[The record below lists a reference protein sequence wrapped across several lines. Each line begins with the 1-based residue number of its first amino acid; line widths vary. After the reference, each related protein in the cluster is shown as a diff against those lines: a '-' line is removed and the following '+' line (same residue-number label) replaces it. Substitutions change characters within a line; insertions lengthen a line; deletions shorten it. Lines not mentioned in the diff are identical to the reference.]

1 MNLGW
6 YTLTCCGTVITV
18 ACCTICWY
26 RKCADM
32 VFVVRHCSYTA
43 IVVSQFNK
51 CIDWISLYFV
61 ENIIIVNLLYNY
73 TSHAIF
79 CEWHVE
85 LLLVYVQQGHLAESI
100 SLTLHGIYLKDVEIL
115 GNLTAVTELTES
127 SEKMWEKKTCQGKLL
142 ALRVT
147 AVQQTVVGRIVYCLS
162 LRFCCS
168 LNQHEHFSRMCSDN
182 CSVLVA
188 LMMIYMR
195 EMSAKFTV
203 PGKWSSEYGMKEC
216 ITVRWWCCVV

>member
-18 ACCTICWY
+18 ACRTICWY

-85 LLLVYVQQGHLAESI
+85 LLLVYVQQKHLAESI
-100 SLTLHGIYLKDVEIL
+100 LLTLHGIYLKHVEIL

-127 SEKMWEKKTCQGKLL
+127 SGKCERKILSGKTVSTSGYTCSANCCGSHCVSPVFKILL
-142 ALRVT
+142 
-147 AVQQTVVGRIVYCLS
+147 
-162 LRFCCS
+162 
-168 LNQHEHFSRMCSDN
+168 
-182 CSVLVA
+182 LVKST
-188 LMMIYMR
+188 R
-195 EMSAKFTV
+195 TFF
-203 PGKWSSEYGMKEC
+203 
-216 ITVRWWCCVV
+216 